1 MSSSDKQSNKTG
13 RKQSTQSSDSG
24 RPITYFLRGRESES
38 EDIRA
43 NKQTESSMAASSVP
57 GVGRTSKEAS
67 KEVTN
72 AELRDL
78 MTSLIQSLETKLTT
92 RLQAVELSLKS
103 YDESIKSVKKD
114 VAEVKE
120 TIDLQEVRLVAIENT
135 PMGKMENMTSR
146 IEALENQIEY
156 NEYRSRK
163 YNLLLYGVAQ
173 TKDENIGE
181 VVNTFLTEDLQI
193 PEEDAED
200 LMICNYHRIPKRG
213 EGSGP
218 DAIIVKFGRM
228 QDRNMVFNHRS
239 NLPKGKTVRTDL
251 PSRLK
256 KKRAELAKLA
266 YELRKND
273 KVHTAIRESKSDVWL
288 ETRKDKT
295 EKWQKYSP

>member
-1 MSSSDKQSNKTG
+1 MSSSDKQTTKSG
-13 RKQSTQSSDSG
+13 RKQSTQPSDSG
-24 RPITYFLRGRESES
+24 RLTSYFLRGRESES

-43 NKQTESSMAASSVP
+43 KNPNESSMAASSVP
-57 GVGRTSKEAS
+57 GVGKTSKEAS

-78 MTSLIQSLETKLTT
+78 MTSLIQSLETKLST
-92 RLQAVELSLKS
+92 RLEAVELSLKS
-103 YDESIKSVKKD
+103 YDESIKKVTKE

-135 PMGKMENMTSR
+135 PMGKMENMMSR

-173 TKDENIGE
+173 TKDENIDE
-181 VVNTFLTEDLQI
+181 VVNTFITEDLQI

-213 EGSGP
+213 EGSGL
-218 DAIIVKFGRM
+218 
-228 QDRNMVFNHRS
+228 S
-239 NLPKGKTVRTDL
+239 NSAECRTEIWFLTIEVTSQKERLYVRIF
-251 PSRLK
+251 R
-256 KKRAELAKLA
+256 
-266 YELRKND
+266 
-273 KVHTAIRESKSDVWL
+273 VV
-288 ETRKDKT
+288 
-295 EKWQKYSP
+295 